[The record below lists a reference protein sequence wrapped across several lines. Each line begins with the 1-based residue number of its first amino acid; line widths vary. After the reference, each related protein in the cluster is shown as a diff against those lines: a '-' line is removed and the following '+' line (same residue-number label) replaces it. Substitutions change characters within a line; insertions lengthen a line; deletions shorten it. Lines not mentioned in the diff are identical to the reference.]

1 MIRVTPLQFKD
12 SFLKVVSTKP
22 MDSQLV
28 ALWSLETPYTKLI
41 LEEVLPNIATELGI
55 STWDSDYYFLDSI
68 FYAELDEHH
77 FGPDANYAKCVNIA
91 MEHEHI
97 IDGTEVEMNKLQ
109 LFNTPLKVLITYAA
123 DETQRVHYLNRYAK
137 ILQGAD
143 IFGDF
148 ATLRRQLVVF
158 GSRSGQVVTWHF
170 YAYEPTGFKA
180 I

>member
-1 MIRVTPLQFKD
+1 MIRISPLQFKD
-12 SFLKVVSTKP
+12 AFLKVVSTKP
-22 MDSQLV
+22 MDSQIV

-77 FGPDANYAKCVNIA
+77 FGPDATYAKCVNIA

-109 LFNTPLKVLITYAA
+109 LFNTPRK
-123 DETQRVHYLNRYAK
+123 
-137 ILQGAD
+137 
-143 IFGDF
+143 
-148 ATLRRQLVVF
+148 
-158 GSRSGQVVTWHF
+158 
-170 YAYEPTGFKA
+170 
-180 I
+180 

>member
-1 MIRVTPLQFKD
+1 MTRITPLQFKD
-12 SFLKVVSTKP
+12 AFLKVVSSNPQIT
-22 MDSQLV
+22 S
-28 ALWSLETPYTKLI
+28 LWSSLTAYTVVMLEDVFPA
-41 LEEVLPNIATELGI
+41 IAKELGI
-55 STWDSDYYFLDSI
+55 SAWESDYYYLDSI
-68 FYAELDEHH
+68 FYVEKDDVH
-77 FGPDANYAKCVNIA
+77 FGADERYAKCVNIA

-109 LFNTPLKVLITYAA
+109 LFNTPLKVLITYSD

-148 ATLRRQLVVF
+148 ATLRRQLVIF
-158 GSRSGQVVTWHF
+158 GSRSEQVVTWHF

>member
-1 MIRVTPLQFKD
+1 MIRISPQQFKD
-12 SFLKVVSTKP
+12 AFLKVVSAKA
-22 MDSQLV
+22 MDSQIV
-28 ALWSLETPYTKLI
+28 ALWNSETAYTRLMLEDVFPA
-41 LEEVLPNIATELGI
+41 IATGLGI
-55 STWDSDYYFLDSI
+55 STWDSAYYYLDSI

-77 FGPDANYAKCVNIA
+77 FGPDTAYAKCVNIA

-97 IDGTEVEMNKLQ
+97 IEGTEVEMNKLQ
-109 LFNTPLKVLITYAA
+109 LFNTPLKVLITHAT
-123 DETQRVHYLNRYAK
+123 DEAQRVHYLDRYTK

-148 ATLRRQLVVF
+148 ATLRRQLVIF

-170 YAYEPTGFKA
+170 YAYEPAGFKA

>member
-1 MIRVTPLQFKD
+1 MIRVTPPQFKD
-12 SFLKVVSTKP
+12 SFLQVVSTKP
-22 MDSQLV
+22 MDSQIL
-28 ALWSLETPYTKLI
+28 ALWSSETAYTRLM
-41 LEEVLPNIATELGI
+41 LEEVFPNIATALGI

-77 FGPDANYAKCVNIA
+77 FAPDANYAKCVNIA
-91 MEHEHI
+91 MEHEHTI
-97 IDGTEVEMNKLQ
+97 EGTEVEMNKLQ

-123 DETQRVHYLNRYAK
+123 DETQRAHYLNRYAK

-158 GSRSGQVVTWHF
+158 GSRAGQVVTWHF
-170 YAYEPTGFKA
+170 YAYESTGFKA